1 MLENKNPEM
10 QAAENQATEPQAAEP
25 QAAENQATEL
35 QAAESQTAE
44 AQAAEL
50 QEPDAKQ
57 AKKQKKSK
65 QAKTPKEPLSARI
78 KALTGGKKFKIGT
91 YTVGT
96 TIIVLAILVVINM
109 CVSALP
115 LKWTSFDFT
124 SNDLYSISDQTEQI
138 LESLDEP
145 VKVYWIVQDGSE
157 DDAVEKLL
165 ANYADLSKDFTY
177 EKIDPVANPSFTS
190 QYTTDSI
197 YNNSLV
203 VVNSDETKSR
213 FVSYYDIYSYSYD
226 DNYNEVV
233 EYSGE
238 SALTSA
244 VNYVTTDTQTKAYYL
259 TGHGEDS
266 IPTNLQSSMENDNL
280 TTEELNL
287 VSEEGVPDDCE
298 ALIIYS
304 PARDISDDELTKIK
318 DYMENGGNI
327 LLITD
332 CDAEGLENV
341 EELMDEYGIE
351 PVDGMVVEDDSNYFM
366 SNYPNYLLPSI
377 GSHDI
382 TDPISEGNYYVLL
395 PVAQGAE
402 LEEKDDVTTTALL
415 STTSEAYSKIDGIKA
430 TKAEKE
436 DGDIEADD
444 DGFALAVAAENS
456 TNGSKL
462 VWVGSSNIANSS
474 VDEAVS
480 GANTDMLL
488 NSMGWMCEIEDSI
501 SIRAKTVDNEYL
513 SLTAAQ
519 TNRWT
524 VIMVILIPLAFVASG
539 IYVWLRRRKVH
550 A

>member
-1 MLENKNPEM
+1 MFGKKNQE
-10 QAAENQATEPQAAEP
+10 
-25 QAAENQATEL
+25 
-35 QAAESQTAE
+35 AE
-44 AQAAEL
+44 A
-50 QEPDAKQ
+50 PKKAK
-57 AKKQKKSK
+57 A
-65 QAKTPKEPLSARI
+65 PKEPASARI
-78 KALTGGKKFKIGT
+78 KSAVAKKQFKIGT

-96 TIIVLAILVVINM
+96 TIVVLAILVVINM

-115 LKWTSFDFT
+115 LKFTSFDLT

-145 VKVYWIVQDGSE
+145 VKVYWIVQDGNE

-165 ANYADLSKDFTY
+165 ANYADLSSDFTY
-177 EKIDPVANPSFTS
+177 EKIDPVANPNFTS
-190 QYTTDSI
+190 QYTSDSI

-213 FVSYYDIYSYSYD
+213 YVSYYDIYSSSYD
-226 DNYNEVV
+226 DSYNEVV
-233 EYSGE
+233 EFSGE
-238 SALTSA
+238 NALTSA

-266 IPTNLQSSMENDNL
+266 IPTNLQSSMESDNL
-280 TTEELNL
+280 TLEELNL

-304 PARDISDDELTKIK
+304 PARDISDKELTKIET
-318 DYMENGGNI
+318 YMENGGNI

-351 PVDGMVVEDDSNYFM
+351 PVDGMVVEDDSNHFM

-415 STTSEAYSKIDGIKA
+415 STTSDAYSKIDGLNA
-430 TKAEKE
+430 TEADKE
-436 DGDIEADD
+436 DGDIDADD

-513 SLTAAQ
+513 SLTSAQ

-524 VIMVILIPLAFVASG
+524 VIMVILIPLAFIVAG
-539 IYVWLRRRKVH
+539 IYVWIHRRKVH

>member
-1 MLENKNPEM
+1 MF
-10 QAAENQATEPQAAEP
+10 
-25 QAAENQATEL
+25 
-35 QAAESQTAE
+35 
-44 AQAAEL
+44 
-50 QEPDAKQ
+50 
-57 AKKQKKSK
+57 KSK
-65 QAKTPKEPLSARI
+65 Q
-78 KALTGGKKFKIGT
+78 FKIGT

-96 TIIVLAILVVINM
+96 TIVVLAILVVINM

-115 LKWTSFDFT
+115 LKFTSFDLT
-124 SNDLYSISDQTEQI
+124 SDELYSISDQTEQI
-138 LESLDEP
+138 MESLDQP

-157 DDAVEKLL
+157 DDTVEKLL
-165 ANYADLSKDFTY
+165 AQYADLSKNFTY
-177 EKIDPVANPSFTS
+177 EQIDPVENPSFTA
-190 QYTTDSI
+190 QYTSDSV

-203 VVNSDETKSR
+203 VANADETKTR

-266 IPTNLQSSMENDNL
+266 IPSSLQSSMEGDNL
-280 TTEELNL
+280 SLEELSL
-287 VSEEGVPDDCE
+287 VSEESVPDDCE

-304 PARDISDDELTKIK
+304 PARDISDDELTKIET
-318 DYMENGGNI
+318 YMENGGNI

-341 EELMDEYGIE
+341 EALMDEYGIE
-351 PVDGMVVEDDSNYFM
+351 PVDGMVVEDDSNHFM
-366 SNYPNYLLPSI
+366 GNYSNYLLPTI

-382 TDPISEGNYYVLL
+382 TSPISNGNYYVLI
-395 PVAQGAE
+395 PIAQGANID
-402 LEEKDDVTTTALL
+402 EKDDVTTTTLL
-415 STTSEAYSKIDGIKA
+415 STTSDSYSKIDGINA
-430 TKAEKE
+430 TNAEKE
-436 DGDIEADD
+436 DGDIEAGE
-444 DGFALAVAAENS
+444 DGFALSVAAENS

-462 VWVGSSNIANSS
+462 VWFGSSNIADSS

-480 GANTDMLL
+480 GANTDMIL

-501 SIRAKTVDNEYL
+501 SIRAKTITNEYL
-513 SLTAAQ
+513 SLTSAQ
-519 TNRWT
+519 TNRLA
-524 VIMVILIPLAFVASG
+524 VIIVILIPLAFVVAG
-539 IYVWLRRRKVH
+539 IYVWVRRRKVH

>member
-1 MLENKNPEM
+1 M
-10 QAAENQATEPQAAEP
+10 
-25 QAAENQATEL
+25 
-35 QAAESQTAE
+35 
-44 AQAAEL
+44 
-50 QEPDAKQ
+50 
-57 AKKQKKSK
+57 
-65 QAKTPKEPLSARI
+65 I
-78 KALTGGKKFKIGT
+78 GGKKFKIGT

-96 TIIVLAILVVINM
+96 TIVVLAILVVINM

-115 LKWTSFDFT
+115 LKWTSFDLT

-304 PARDISDDELTKIK
+304 PARDISSKELTKIE